1 MQDVLRDSA
10 SDGPT
15 TQAASVGIDSGRREQ
30 FIWTKALVCPDSPPM
45 GASGQ
50 ERGVGVG
57 DTGNQMLDP
66 LGPEG
71 LWDGFELTP
80 SPPRRRQDWTGMVCD
95 QSRQGGAWGGLCVRD
110 VRIAKGT
117 VRTRTPTEW
126 MKELL
131 SSQGEEASPLR
142 DTQTRAIP
150 GDGEGLQRTLKG
162 LP

>member
-1 MQDVLRDSA
+1 MSNLFGERHWYVPIPLPW
-10 SDGPT
+10 GP
-15 TQAASVGIDSGRREQ
+15 QVRKG
-30 FIWTKALVCPDSPPM
+30 
-45 GASGQ
+45 
-50 ERGVGVG
+50 GVGVG

-71 LWDGFELTP
+71 LRDGFELTP

-117 VRTRTPTEW
+117 VRTSDPNRVGEGAV
-126 MKELL
+126 

-142 DTQTRAIP
+142 DTQIRGIP